1 MKMKLRITTALLPL
15 LLAPSHASADALCN
29 YDDTVKMDGYLK
41 KARQAEKDGRT
52 RDALLYYMAID
63 SFCGDGVS
71 AASSMKRIGLKY
83 GERAAARGRFIS
95 DEGLFRKV
103 EDEECRRWVRHFT
116 IEVNRYDP
124 EVPGH
129 CTSASGGLRLELNP
143 LSGAF
148 DWYEST
154 ASYREA
160 DLAMLKAVEQ
170 RPEDFDRYEK
180 AYEHFRKRGRLNA
193 TGYKPDPLYMK
204 ELEKTAVAN
213 LNGALASEEK
223 EYAAL
228 RQAGRSVKILEGALK
243 WASVLGQG
251 AKERVIVRAVTR
263 ADAAFQSDTPAGLL
277 DALIFLSFADRGEEH
292 SAIIVRAAELG
303 QAALARKDYELAE
316 KYFIVAGN
324 EEMAA
329 AARKLGGQ
337 SKTGVGPAQSPDNR

>member
-1 MKMKLRITTALLPL
+1 MKLWITTALLPL
-15 LLAPSHASADALCN
+15 LLAPSYAAADALCN
-29 YDDTVKMDGYLK
+29 YDDTVKMDDHLK

-63 SFCGDGVS
+63 SFCGDG
-71 AASSMKRIGLKY
+71 AAAAGSLKRIGLKY
-83 GERAAARGRFIS
+83 GERAAARGRFVS

-160 DLAMLKAVEQ
+160 DLAMIKAVEQ
-170 RPEDFDRYEK
+170 KPEDFDRYQK
-180 AYEHFRKRGRLNA
+180 AYEHFKKRGRLNA
-193 TGYKPDPLYMK
+193 TGYAPDPRYLK
-204 ELEKTAVAN
+204 ELEKTALAN

-228 RQAGRSVKILEGALK
+228 RQPGRSVKILEGALR
-243 WASVLGQG
+243 WASLLDPA
-251 AKERVIVRAVTR
+251 AKERVMVRAVTR

-324 EEMAA
+324 EEMAFT
-329 AARKLGGQ
+329 ARKLGEQ
-337 SKTGVGPAQSPDNR
+337 SKTGARPAEGQDNR